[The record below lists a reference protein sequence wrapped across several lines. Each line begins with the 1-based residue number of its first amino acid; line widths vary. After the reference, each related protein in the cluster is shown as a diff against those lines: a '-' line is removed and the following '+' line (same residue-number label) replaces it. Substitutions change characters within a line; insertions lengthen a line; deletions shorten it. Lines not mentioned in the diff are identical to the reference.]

1 VDVQSPLWAGC
12 AEQASLFRDVDDLQA
27 KDDSGQSRVRPL
39 ACEADE
45 ESAIEGGGFP
55 MQALVLERRNELTLR
70 DIPLDEEVALGP
82 QDVRIKLHT
91 VGICGSDVHYYTHGA
106 IGQFVVREPMVLGH
120 EASGTVIEVGSAVSH
135 LEEGDRVCMEPGIPD
150 PNSRASRLGMYNLDP
165 AVRFWATPPIHGV
178 LRPTVIH
185 PAAFTF
191 KLPDNVSFAE
201 GAMVEPL
208 AVGMHAA
215 TKAKIKPGDLA
226 IVMGA
231 GPIGMVTALAAL
243 AGGCSQVVMTDVV
256 QPKLDLAA
264 TLGPITPVNVAN
276 QDLKSLIDEM
286 TDGWGADL
294 VFECSG
300 NEKAAAGVF
309 GPLCP
314 GGTVV
319 FVGIP
324 LQPIAYDVASAMV
337 KEARVEQIFRYA
349 HVYPRAIA
357 LMGSGQLN
365 VKPLITDTFDFSES
379 VRAFDFAVQMP
390 PTSVK
395 AQIEMP

>member
-1 VDVQSPLWAGC
+1 
-12 AEQASLFRDVDDLQA
+12 
-27 KDDSGQSRVRPL
+27 
-39 ACEADE
+39 
-45 ESAIEGGGFP
+45 
-55 MQALVLERRNELTLR
+55 MQALVLEKIHELSLR
-70 DIPLDEEVALGP
+70 DFPVEEALGP
-82 QDVRIKLHT
+82 HDVRIDLRT

-106 IGQFVVREPMVLGH
+106 IGQFIVREPMILGH
-120 EASGTVIEVGSAVSH
+120 EASGVITEVGSAVTH
-135 LEEGDRVCMEPGIPD
+135 LQVGDRVCMEPGIPD
-150 PNSRASRLGMYNLDP
+150 PNSKATLQGMYNLDP
-165 AVRFWATPPIHGV
+165 AVRFWATPPVHGV
-178 LRPTVIH
+178 LRPSVVH

-208 AVGMHAA
+208 AVGMQAA

-243 AGGCSQVVMTDVV
+243 AGGCSQVIMTDVQ

-264 TLGPITPVNVAN
+264 TLGPITPVNVAKEN
-276 QDLKSLIDEM
+276 LAEVVDRL
-286 TDGWGADL
+286 TDGWGANL

-309 GPLCP
+309 APLCP
-314 GGTVV
+314 GGAVV

-324 LQPIAYDVASAMV
+324 LQPIAYDVAAAMV
-337 KEARVEQIFRYA
+337 KEARVEHVFRYA

-357 LMGSGQLN
+357 LMGSGKLN
-365 VKPLITDTFDFSES
+365 VKPLITDTFRFHES
-379 VRAFDFAVQMP
+379 VRAFDFAVNMP

-395 AQIEMP
+395 AQIVVAD